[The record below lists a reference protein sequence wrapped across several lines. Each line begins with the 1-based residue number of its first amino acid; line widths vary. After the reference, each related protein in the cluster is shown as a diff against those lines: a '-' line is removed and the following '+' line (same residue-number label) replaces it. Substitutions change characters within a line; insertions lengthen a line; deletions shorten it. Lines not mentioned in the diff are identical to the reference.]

1 MATTFKLAT
10 FESGQGPRTGL
21 VVGDKIID
29 VAAATG
35 QAGDADMLTLL
46 SGWDSALKR
55 LDAAAEKGAATA
67 KPLGSVKLL
76 APIQRPIA
84 IYCAGA
90 NYRDHANEM
99 ARAQGKPE
107 PVDPHTLGLHSW
119 HFMKIGHCVTAGG
132 TTVKMPPKSK
142 KVDWEVELAV
152 VIGKTCRDATLENAL
167 DFVMGF
173 TVANDL
179 SARDFGTRAGLPDN
193 SNFRADWVSHKC
205 FDGSCP
211 MGPWITLARDVKNP
225 HDMKLG
231 LDVNGVVKQNSN
243 TSELIFN
250 INEQIRDISARITLH
265 PGDVILTGTPAGVGA
280 GKGEFLKAG
289 DKVRTWVDGIGE
301 IVNTMA

>member
-1 MATTFKLAT
+1 MTFKLAT
-10 FESGQGPRTGL
+10 YQSDKGARAGL

-29 VAAATG
+29 VADATG
-35 QAGDADMLTLL
+35 NAADASVQALLAD
-46 SGWDSALKR
+46 WAANLKR
-55 LDAAAEKGAATA
+55 LDAAAEKAGA
-67 KPLGSVKLL
+67 KPLSSVKLL
-76 APIQRPIA
+76 APIPLPVA

-99 ARAQGKPE
+99 ARAQGKPD

-152 VIGKTCRDATLENAL
+152 VIGRTAKDVPLDKAL
-167 DFVMGF
+167 DYVMGY

-179 SARDFGTRAGLPDN
+179 SARDFGNRPGLPEN

-231 LDVNGVVKQNSN
+231 LNVNGVVKQNSN
-243 TSELIFN
+243 TKELIFN
-250 INEQIRDISARITLH
+250 INEQIHDISSRITLH
-265 PGDVILTGTPAGVGA
+265 PGDIILTGTPAGVGA
-280 GKGEFLKAG
+280 GKGEFLKPG